1 MKNERRKKK
10 YTISFH
16 QWFFVASMLLIVPLL
31 VGIAVVMWYTGKAVR
46 DQLYAGNENLVAV
59 YTEKLDESLSGMDR
73 FLRVFPDQNIDL
85 SVLAVSED
93 DTQRYFSKTALMAE
107 LRKTILVYDGAA
119 DGIFILTQGKEEVFL
134 SSRGPSG
141 SNQEEMLIRDIAR
154 SRLADGGP
162 KSGTGWHWRCIG
174 GENYLFNIVTNGHS
188 CVGAWKRINNLLGPL
203 EKIDLGEGG
212 GVFVS
217 AQDGTILSSAEWLT
231 DDENMQS
238 RTGYLRI
245 GCSSL
250 VSDIMVQVIISE
262 KVVRDK
268 VLPLQW
274 FILGVFG
281 VILSMVLAVA
291 FLFERQVRRPVTMA
305 AAAMCRIRE
314 GDLSMRVAE
323 SYSIREMRAV
333 SESFNNMSER
343 IETLTR
349 DVYERTIQEQK
360 TRLQYLQLQIKPHF
374 ILNTLNLIYSFAEIG
389 RTDIIQKLTL
399 SMVEYF
405 RYNFVNT
412 SDFVP
417 LRGEVRHVEN
427 YLEIQEM
434 RFPGAFCYQEEIDP
448 TLLDMLVPPLILQT
462 FVENSIK
469 YAMDDE
475 RERQVKLCIGR
486 DAQREGF
493 VNICI
498 SDNGEGYPDEVLDK
512 FKNGLPL
519 SEDRKKRIGI
529 QNVRKRLEL
538 LYGEKASIILLNLPA
553 GGARTVLIL
562 PDSPED
568 KEAISCIPF

>member
-1 MKNERRKKK
+1 MKKERWNKK
-10 YTISFH
+10 YTIGFH
-16 QWFFVASMLLIVPLL
+16 QWLFAAAILLIVPLL
-31 VGIAVVMWYTGKAVR
+31 IGIAVVMWYTGKAVR
-46 DQLYAGNENLVAV
+46 DQLYEGNENLVAV

-73 FLRVFPDQNIDL
+73 FLRVFPEQNIDL

-93 DTQRYFSKTALMAE
+93 DTKRYFSKTALMAE
-107 LRKTILVYDGAA
+107 LRKTVLTYDGAA
-119 DGIFILTQGKEEVFL
+119 DGMFILTRGKEEVFL
-134 SSRGPSG
+134 SSVGSSG
-141 SNQEEMLIRDIAR
+141 NHQEEALIRDIAR
-154 SRLADGGP
+154 GRLAAGGP
-162 KSGTGWHWRCIG
+162 KNGTGWRWKRIG
-174 GENYLFNIVTNGHS
+174 EENYLLNIVTNGFS
-188 CVGAWKRINNLLGPL
+188 CVGAWIRINNLLGPL
-203 EKIDLGEGG
+203 ENIDLGEGG

-217 AQDGTILSSAEWLT
+217 AQDGTMLSSAEWLA
-231 DDENMQS
+231 EKSSVQS
-238 RTGYLRI
+238 ETGYLQI
-245 GCSSL
+245 GCHSKA
-250 VSDIMVQVIISE
+250 SDITVQVIISE
-262 KVVRDK
+262 NVVRDK
-268 VLPLQW
+268 VLPIQW

-281 VILSMVLAVA
+281 VILLIVLAVA
-291 FLFERQVRRPVTMA
+291 YLFERQVRRPVTTV
-305 AAAMCRIRE
+305 AAAMRRIRE
-314 GDLSMRVAE
+314 GDFSMRIAE
-323 SYSIREMRAV
+323 RNSIREMRDV
-333 SESFNNMSER
+333 SESFNDMSER

-434 RFPGAFCYQEEIDP
+434 RFPGAFCYKEEIDQ

-475 RERQVKLCIGR
+475 RERQVELYIGR

-498 SDNGEGYPDEVLDK
+498 ADNGEGYPEEILDK
-512 FKNGLPL
+512 FRKEQPL
-519 SEDRKKRIGI
+519 SEDSKKRIGI
-529 QNVRKRLEL
+529 QNVRKRLQL
-538 LYGEKASIILLNLPA
+538 LYGDKASIILENLPN

-562 PDSPED
+562 PDSPPD
-568 KEAISCIPF
+568 KEAMSCIPF

>member
-1 MKNERRKKK
+1 MKMERWNKK
-10 YTISFH
+10 YTIGFH
-16 QWFFVASMLLIVPLL
+16 QWLFAAAILLIVPLL
-31 VGIAVVMWYTGKAVR
+31 AGIAVVMWYTGKAVR
-46 DQLYAGNENLVAV
+46 DQLYEGNENLVAV

-73 FLRVFPDQNIDL
+73 FLRVFPEQNIDL

-93 DTQRYFSKTALMAE
+93 DTKRYFSKTALMAE
-107 LRKTILVYDGAA
+107 LRKTVLTYDGAA
-119 DGIFILTQGKEEVFL
+119 DGMFILTRGKEEVFL
-134 SSRGPSG
+134 SGVGSSG
-141 SNQEEMLIRDIAR
+141 NHQEEALIRDIAR
-154 SRLADGGP
+154 SRLAAGGP
-162 KSGTGWHWRCIG
+162 KNGTGWRWKRIG
-174 GENYLFNIVTNGHS
+174 EENYLLNIVTNGFS
-188 CVGAWKRINNLLGPL
+188 CVGAWIRINNLLGPL
-203 EKIDLGEGG
+203 ENIDLGEGG

-217 AQDGTILSSAEWLT
+217 AQDGTMLSSAEWLT
-231 DDENMQS
+231 EDSPVQS
-238 RTGYLRI
+238 KTGYLQI
-245 GCSSL
+245 GCNSKA
-250 VSDIMVQVIISE
+250 SDITVQVIISE

-268 VLPLQW
+268 VLPIQW

-281 VILSMVLAVA
+281 IILLLVLAVA
-291 FLFERQVRRPVTMA
+291 YLFERQVRRPVTMA
-305 AAAMCRIRE
+305 AAAMRKIRE

-323 SYSIREMRAV
+323 SYSIREMRDV

-427 YLEIQEM
+427 YLEIQKM
-434 RFPGAFCYQEEIDP
+434 RFPGAFCYKEEIDQ

-475 RERQVKLCIGR
+475 RERQVELYIGR

-498 SDNGEGYPDEVLDK
+498 ADNGEGYPEEVLDK
-512 FKNGLPL
+512 FRKEQPL

-529 QNVRKRLEL
+529 QNVRKRLQL
-538 LYGEKASIILLNLPA
+538 LYGDKASIILENLPN

-562 PDSPED
+562 PDSPPD